1 MYPQQFDYHRATSI
15 TEAIGLLGSLPD
27 AKLVSGGHSL
37 IPAMKLRAAQPA
49 AVVDIG
55 RIPGL
60 DGIES
65 EGDGKGGSLVLGALA
80 THAAVADSG
89 VVRRV
94 CPMLAEAAAAI
105 GDIQVRNRG
114 TLGGSLAH
122 ADPGADYPAA
132 MLALG
137 AEITAVGPAGGR
149 TIPAVDF
156 FVDILTTALEET
168 EIITAVRIP
177 HAPASAY
184 LKHRHPASSYAVV
197 GAAARMRVEDGEV
210 SDCAVGI
217 GGVDG
222 KAVLAGAAAAALCGG
237 PASPERIAAAAARV
251 EDAFAGPLGDLYA
264 SGEFRTHLAGVYAK
278 RALGLAASRAA
289 A

>member
-1 MYPQQFDYHRATSI
+1 MFPQQFDYHRAASVA
-15 TEAIGLLGSLPD
+15 EAVDLLASLPD
-27 AKLVSGGHSL
+27 AKLVAGGHSL

-60 DGIES
+60 SGIAADG
-65 EGDGKGGSLVLGALA
+65 DSLVIGALA
-80 THAAVADSG
+80 THASLADSAA
-89 VVRRV
+89 VEDA

-137 AEITAVGPAGGR
+137 AEVTAVGREGER
-149 TIPAVDF
+149 TISASDF
-156 FVDILTTALEET
+156 FVDILTTALSET
-168 EIITAVRIP
+168 EVITSVRVP
-177 HAPASAY
+177 GAAGGAY

-197 GAAARMRVEDGEV
+197 GVAARVALDGGQV
-210 SDCAVGI
+210 TSCAIGI
-217 GGVDG
+217 NGVAG
-222 KAVLAGAAAAALCGG
+222 KAVLAEAAAEALGGG
-237 PASPERIAAAAARV
+237 PASADRIATAAACV
-251 EDAFAGPLGDLYA
+251 GEAFDEPLGDLYA
-264 SGEFRTHLAGVYAK
+264 SAEFRIHLAGVYTK
-278 RALGLAASRAA
+278 RALAVAAGRAAS
-289 A
+289 

>member
-1 MYPQQFDYHRATSI
+1 MFPQQFDYHRAASVA
-15 TEAIGLLGSLPD
+15 EAVDLLASLPD
-27 AKLVSGGHSL
+27 AKLVAGGHSL

-60 DGIES
+60 SGIAADG
-65 EGDGKGGSLVLGALA
+65 DSLVIGALA
-80 THAAVADSG
+80 THASLADSAA
-89 VVRRV
+89 VQDA

-137 AEITAVGPAGGR
+137 AEVTAVGREGER
-149 TIPAVDF
+149 TISASDF
-156 FVDILTTALEET
+156 FVDILTTALSET
-168 EIITAVRIP
+168 EVITSVRVP
-177 HAPASAY
+177 GAAGGAY

-197 GAAARMRVEDGEV
+197 GVAARVALDGGQV
-210 SDCAVGI
+210 TSCAIGI
-217 GGVDG
+217 NGVAG
-222 KAVLAGAAAAALCGG
+222 KAVLAEAAAEALGGG
-237 PASPERIAAAAARV
+237 PASADRIAAAAACV
-251 EDAFAGPLGDLYA
+251 GEAFDEPLGDLYA
-264 SGEFRTHLAGVYAK
+264 SAEFRIHLAGVYTK
-278 RALGLAASRAA
+278 RALAVAAGRAAS
-289 A
+289 

>member
-1 MYPQQFDYHRATSI
+1 MFPQQFDYHRAASVA
-15 TEAIGLLGSLPD
+15 EAVDLLASLPD
-27 AKLVSGGHSL
+27 AKLVAGGHSL

-60 DGIES
+60 SGIAADG
-65 EGDGKGGSLVLGALA
+65 DSLVIGALA
-80 THAAVADSG
+80 THASLADSAA
-89 VVRRV
+89 VQDA

-137 AEITAVGPAGGR
+137 AEVTAVGREGER
-149 TIPAVDF
+149 TISASDF
-156 FVDILTTALEET
+156 FVDILTTALSET
-168 EIITAVRIP
+168 EVITSVRVP
-177 HAPASAY
+177 GAAGGAY

-197 GAAARMRVEDGEV
+197 GVAARVALDGGQV
-210 SDCAVGI
+210 TSCAIGI
-217 GGVDG
+217 NGVAG
-222 KAVLAGAAAAALCGG
+222 KAVLAEAAAEALG
-237 PASPERIAAAAARV
+237 RR
-251 EDAFAGPLGDLYA
+251 
-264 SGEFRTHLAGVYAK
+264 SGECRPHCGCRRVRRGSLRRTAGRPVCVRGIPDPSGRGVHET
-278 RALGLAASRAA
+278 RAGRRGRARGELNA
-289 A
+289 

>member
-1 MYPQQFDYHRATSI
+1 MFPQQFDYHRATSVA
-15 TEAIGLLGSLPD
+15 EAVDLLASLPD
-27 AKLVSGGHSL
+27 AKLVAGGHSL

-60 DGIES
+60 SGIAADG
-65 EGDGKGGSLVLGALA
+65 DSLVIGALA
-80 THAAVADSG
+80 THASLADSAA
-89 VVRRV
+89 VQDA

-137 AEITAVGPAGGR
+137 AEVTAVGREGER
-149 TIPAVDF
+149 TIAASDF
-156 FVDILTTALEET
+156 FLDILTTALSET
-168 EIITAVRIP
+168 EVITSVRVP
-177 HAPASAY
+177 CAAGSAY

-197 GAAARMRVEDGEV
+197 GVAARVAMAGGEV
-210 SDCAVGI
+210 ASCAIGI
-217 GGVDG
+217 NGVAG
-222 KAVLAGAAAAALCGG
+222 KAVLAEAAAAALCGG
-237 PASPERIAAAAARV
+237 PATAERIAAAASLV
-251 EDAFAGPLGDLYA
+251 GGAFDDPLGDLYA
-264 SGEFRTHLAGVYAK
+264 SGEFRTHLAGVYTK
-278 RALGLAASRAA
+278 RALSIAAERAA
-289 A
+289 